1 MELATSTVKAELT
14 ATATPKRKRLH
25 SKVKQE
31 ASAAVSVVAT
41 EKEPSAKRQLRPQA
55 AAAPPAAPA
64 AVEDEEERADR
75 ARALAAVA
83 RSEANDAVIRQ
94 EQAILETSPMPPHK
108 VLMRGDGNCLFRAL
122 SFAAHGTQQRFH
134 YYRTMAVMRVRN
146 NPGDFEEFLD
156 GDETLNAWADRL
168 SRDMVFGDHLC
179 LKALAEVV
187 SRPIV
192 VWRQRLLNT
201 DLPQSAKVT
210 VFVPDGYT
218 NEEPI
223 HVLLEETA
231 LAPQGAWCGFADY
244 EGHYNVLQ
252 AAAAPASAAGASE
265 SSPDEDDS
273 QGIRPSQ
280 GKRQIGRAHV

>member
-1 MELATSTVKAELT
+1 M
-14 ATATPKRKRLH
+14 
-25 SKVKQE
+25 
-31 ASAAVSVVAT
+31 
-41 EKEPSAKRQLRPQA
+41 
-55 AAAPPAAPA
+55 
-64 AVEDEEERADR
+64 EDEEERADR

-83 RSEANDAVIRQ
+83 RSEANDAVVRQ

-122 SFAAHGTQQRFH
+122 SFATHGTQQRFH

-252 AAAAPASAAGASE
+252 AAPAPARAPAASASPGARGAATGEDGLGFSSAAGLPGAE
-265 SSPDEDDS
+265 P
-273 QGIRPSQ
+273 
-280 GKRQIGRAHV
+280 GRLVVGEVAAATPALVVAVELAVGTGPAQRRAAPRRELLHT